1 MLLTEQEARKICDT
15 LLKLTKA
22 DDAVVTV
29 RENID
34 ANQRFAANAFT
45 TNGSSR
51 ERGFSV
57 TVWIDQRQGSVSST
71 EFDETSLRRAA
82 EQAEQLAK
90 LSPVDVEYL
99 PTLGP
104 QTYKPVEGFVSE
116 TSEISPEWRA
126 KRISAILDQ
135 CDEARVVGAGLFR
148 AGAFTNAS
156 ATRHG
161 NFEFERSSLASLSMT
176 ARTPDSTSSG
186 YGLHSHFDSD
196 KLDISGVALR
206 AVDKALKGRDAQR
219 LDPGVYPVI
228 LEPQAVGDILGF
240 FRGAFTARNA
250 DEGRSPMS
258 APGGKTLL
266 GQPVFD
272 AKINFYSDPWHRE
285 LPGSQS
291 AQDGLP
297 AEKLHLVRKGVVE
310 NLVYSRFW
318 AKKMGKEPTPGP
330 VNFILEPVDKS
341 HSLAEMIANSERALL
356 LTRLW
361 YIRMVNPRVQLLTGL
376 TRDGVWLVENGKI
389 KHPVRNFRFNQSVIQ
404 MLEPGNVEM
413 IGTPERVGGA
423 GARGTSLFPALKLKA
438 FTFSSESDAV

>member
-1 MLLTEQEARKICDT
+1 MLTEREARRICDT

-22 DDAVVTV
+22 DDAVVSV
-29 RENID
+29 RESIEG
-34 ANQRFAANAFT
+34 NQRFAASAFT

-51 ERGFSV
+51 ERSFSV
-57 TVWIDQRQGSVSST
+57 TVWINKRQGSASGT
-71 EFDETSLRRAA
+71 EFDESALRRAV
-82 EQAEQLAK
+82 EQAENLARV
-90 LSPVDVEYL
+90 SPVDVEYV

-104 QTYKPVEGFVSE
+104 QQYKPVKGFVRN
-116 TSEISPEWRA
+116 TAEISPKWRA
-126 KRISAILDQ
+126 KQIDSIFSK
-135 CDEARVVGAGLFR
+135 CDEGKVVGAGLFR
-148 AGAFTNAS
+148 SGAFASAS

-161 NFEFERSSLASLSMT
+161 NFEFERSTNASLSMT

-186 YGLHSHFDSD
+186 YGLHSHFDSE
-196 KLDISGVALR
+196 KLDISGVAQR
-206 AVDKALKGRDAQR
+206 AVDKALNGRDAQR
-219 LDPGVYPVI
+219 LAPGVYPVI

-272 AKINFYSDPWHRE
+272 SKVNFYSDPWHPE

-291 AQDGLP
+291 AQEGLP
-297 AEKLHLVRKGVVE
+297 AEKLHLVRNGMVE
-310 NLVYSRFW
+310 NLVCSRFW
-318 AKKMGKEPTPGP
+318 AQKTGKRPTPGP
-330 VNFILEPVDKS
+330 VNFILESGDKS

-361 YIRMVNPRVQLLTGL
+361 YIRMVNPRTQLLTGL
-376 TRDGVWLVENGKI
+376 TRDGVWLVENGKV
-389 KHPVRNFRFNQSVIQ
+389 KHAVKNFRFNQSVMQ
-404 MLEPGNVEM
+404 MLAPGNVEM
-413 IGTPERVGGA
+413 LGKSERVGGDGGR
-423 GARGTSLFPALKLKA
+423 GASLFPALKLKA

>member
-1 MLLTEQEARKICDT
+1 MLTEREAKKICDT

-22 DDAVVTV
+22 DDAVVSV
-29 RENID
+29 RESIEG
-34 ANQRFAANAFT
+34 NQRFAANAFT

-51 ERGFSV
+51 ERAFSV
-57 TVWIDQRQGSVSST
+57 TVWIDKRQGSASGT
-71 EFDETSLRRAA
+71 EFEEAALRRAV
-82 EQAEQLAK
+82 EQAENLAK
-90 LSPVDVEYL
+90 LSPVDVEYV
-99 PTLGP
+99 PTLS
-104 QTYKPVEGFVSE
+104 QQKYKPVNGFVSD
-116 TSEISPEWRA
+116 SAEISPKWRA
-126 KRISAILDQ
+126 KQIGSVLDQ
-135 CDEARVVGAGLFR
+135 CDEAKVVGAGLFR
-148 AGAFTNAS
+148 SGAFTSAS

-161 NFEFERSSLASLSMT
+161 NFEFERSSSASLSMT

-186 YGLHSHFDSD
+186 YGLHSHFDSG
-196 KLDISGVALR
+196 KLDIRGVAQR

-219 LDPGVYPVI
+219 LTPGVYPVI

-272 AKINFYSDPWHRE
+272 SKVNLYSDPWHPE

-297 AEKLHLVRKGVVE
+297 AEKLHLVRNGVVE
-310 NLVYSRFW
+310 NLVCSRFW
-318 AKKMGKEPTPGP
+318 AQKTGKRPTPGP
-330 VNFILEPVDKS
+330 VNFILESGNKS
-341 HSLAEMIANSERALL
+341 HSLAEMIANSQRALL

-361 YIRMVNPRVQLLTGL
+361 YIRMVNPRTQLLTGL
-376 TRDGVWLVENGKI
+376 TRDGVWLVEDGKI
-389 KHPVRNFRFNQSVIQ
+389 KHAVKNFRFNQSVMQ
-404 MLEPGNVEM
+404 MLAPGNVEM
-413 IGTPERVGGA
+413 VGQSERVGGDGGR
-423 GARGTSLFPALKLKA
+423 GASLFPALKLKA